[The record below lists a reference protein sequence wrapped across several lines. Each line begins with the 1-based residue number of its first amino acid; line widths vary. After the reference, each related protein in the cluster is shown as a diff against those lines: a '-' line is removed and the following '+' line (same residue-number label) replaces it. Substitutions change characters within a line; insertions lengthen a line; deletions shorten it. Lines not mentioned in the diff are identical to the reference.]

1 MSETHIRIAR
11 FSVNIPSERSLS
23 FVEAK
28 ILGKLQVFEC
38 VSLSLSLSSWVSK
51 CGEFWSLPCRNRTKE
66 TGLLIC
72 TPVSSTFV
80 ESFGQALS
88 RVTRIWFAVMN
99 TKRGVF
105 PCTYIYIYI
114 HVCSQIRSWKKKKK
128 REERKKKSIRQR
140 RERENNGVNEPWTT
154 STRNSRNG
162 RSTAVFG
169 IPLRIWRVQKY
180 QGHFCPRRNESE
192 AYVNLYAYVLSMRK
206 LNRVNQGREELE
218 SIEFLEFDFV

>member
-105 PCTYIYIYI
+105 PCTYIYIYTYV
-114 HVCSQIRSWKKKKK
+114 HRFDRERRRK
-128 REERKKKSIRQR
+128 RER
-140 RERENNGVNEPWTT
+140 REKKIDPPTERTREQRCERTLNDIDAKLSQWKVDRCLRHSSPDMESPK
-154 STRNSRNG
+154 
-162 RSTAVFG
+162 
-169 IPLRIWRVQKY
+169 IPRTLLSPAQRIGSVRKPVRIRVKY
-180 QGHFCPRRNESE
+180 AKTKS
-192 AYVNLYAYVLSMRK
+192 S
-206 LNRVNQGREELE
+206 
-218 SIEFLEFDFV
+218 